1 MAYIERNPGLRQC
14 SGMCPEIGPGTS
26 SVGGRDL
33 QTGLQTEQ
41 MKTPLIILA
50 IAIGALTA
58 ASSAAA
64 VAAFVTPHKTAYCGI
79 SEGEAPLS
87 LICWRPAD
95 GLTLDMRR
103 MGRAH
108 KRIHLSNRGYFDPAP
123 GRLLRFGQRWRSSG
137 WACVSRSAGLT
148 CTNRSG
154 HGWWLG
160 RAQGSRLF

>member
-1 MAYIERNPGLRQC
+1 ML
-14 SGMCPEIGPGTS
+14 
-26 SVGGRDL
+26 
-33 QTGLQTEQ
+33 
-41 MKTPLIILA
+41 LIILA
-50 IAIGALTA
+50 IATGTLAA

-64 VAAFVTPHKTAYCGI
+64 AAAFVTPHKTAYCGI

-103 MGRAH
+103 LGRAQ
-108 KRIHLSNRGYFDPAP
+108 KRIHPSNRSYFDPAAR
-123 GRLLRFGQRWRSSG
+123 RLLRFGQTWRFSG

-160 RAQGSRLF
+160 RLQGPRLF